1 MKKIITW
8 VGMLLVTLV
17 ALTACQSN
25 TTNTTSFTATEKK
38 TVTVTTSFLQDM
50 VKQLAGDAVD
60 TELII
65 PAGEDPHLY
74 VAKSSDLEKL
84 KKADLVL
91 YHGLHFEGKMVEV
104 LEKLGQPV
112 SKDFPKDKI
121 GVMEEDEGTVT
132 DPHFW
137 FDISLYKLATQEASN
152 QLQQLLPD
160 KADTIKTNTENYLK
174 QLDELDAWNKEQLA
188 QIPESSRYLVTP
200 HDAFN
205 YFSRA
210 YNIPVHAPQGVS
222 TQSEVANKDMVATVD
237 LIIEHKIKAIFAE
250 STTNP
255 ERMKKLQEAVQAR
268 GSDVKVVT
276 GDGQELFSDS
286 LAPEGQDGDTYI
298 DMYKHNTK
306 LMVDNLK

>member
-25 TTNTTSFTATEKK
+25 TTNTTSSTATEKK

-188 QIPESSRYLVTP
+188 QIPENSRYLVTP

-286 LAPEGQDGDTYI
+286 LAPAGQDGDTYI